1 MNDDAQIK
9 TSELYNRLSKVD
21 FKKAEKVIEIANIF
35 NIKFSTLKK
44 ICAILNTDFLPFPY
58 GKIYNSYKL
67 ESFLWTLNNVSDE
80 DKVFIRG
87 LEIGKSLENPDV
99 NKAMYRYFTSKVE
112 HKNIVYYY
120 SYAVYFG
127 YKNYSKLLLK
137 YIERC
142 FLVVAETH
150 SFLELDHEILAGI
163 LSSSKLCI
171 DSKIEVLNAADAWIS
186 HDTEKRGKF
195 ALDLL
200 NKVRLS
206 LLSSAA
212 LKYILDSGNC
222 FTKNKKC
229 FQLLSALIK
238 EKNNKK
244 V

>member
-120 SYAVYFG
+120 SYAVYFDF
-127 YKNYSKLLLK
+127 KNYSKLLLK
-137 YIERC
+137 NIERC
-142 FLVVAETH
+142 FPDVAETH
-150 SFLELDHEILAGI
+150 SFLELDYEILSGI
-163 LSSSKLCI
+163 LLSSELCI
-171 DSKIEVLNAADAWIS
+171 HSEMEVLDAADAWIS
-186 HDTEKRGKF
+186 HDVENRGKF
-195 ALDLL
+195 AFDLL
-200 NKVRLS
+200 LKIRLP

-229 FQLLSALIK
+229 LQLLNAFIE
-238 EKNNKK
+238 EKK
-244 V
+244 

>member
-1 MNDDAQIK
+1 M
-9 TSELYNRLSKVD
+9 
-21 FKKAEKVIEIANIF
+21 
-35 NIKFSTLKK
+35 STLKK
-44 ICAILNTDFLPFPY
+44 ICTILNKNFLPFPDR
-58 GKIYNSYKL
+58 KIYNSCKL
-67 ESFLWTLNNVSDE
+67 ESFLRTLNNMTDD
-80 DKVFIRG
+80 DKAFIKELG
-87 LEIGKSLENPDV
+87 ISNCLENPSV
-99 NKAMYRYFTSKVE
+99 NKAMYRYFTS
-112 HKNIVYYY
+112 IVKLENLIYYY
-120 SYAVYFG
+120 SFAIYLGF
-127 YKNYSKLLLK
+127 KKFSKLLLIFIGCRFQDVPK
-137 YIERC
+137 
-142 FLVVAETH
+142 TH